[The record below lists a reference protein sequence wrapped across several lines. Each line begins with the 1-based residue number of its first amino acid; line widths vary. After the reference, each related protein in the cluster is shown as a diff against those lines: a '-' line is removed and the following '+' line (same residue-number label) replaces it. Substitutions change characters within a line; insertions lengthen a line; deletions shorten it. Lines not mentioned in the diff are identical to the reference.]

1 MFVLSAAD
9 TNDIATPP
17 ELGTELTGLF
27 PGAQFSLIEKRRPL
41 SVHRT
46 AGTNDR
52 NMMRFFQEVQIG

>member
-1 MFVLSAAD
+1 MTGSASFMFVLSAAD

-41 SVHRT
+41 SFIEQPEQMT
-46 AGTNDR
+46 ET
-52 NMMRFFQEVQIG
+52 

>member
-9 TNDIATPP
+9 TNDIATAP

-41 SVHRT
+41 SFIEQPEQMT
-46 AGTNDR
+46 ET
-52 NMMRFFQEVQIG
+52 